1 MMKSFVFLPLLLLLM
16 GISSYA
22 QDSERKW
29 AIGIFAGKNEY
40 DGDYGNG
47 IMNPD
52 IAFYPCLG
60 FSVNRYL
67 TPSFDAAV
75 FGTYGQYGYYKS
87 AQFSFLGTKT
97 DGSLLLY
104 YKLANGHIF
113 RKDALLRPF
122 LAVGLGV
129 ATYGGSR
136 MEGGMDIT
144 LPIGGG
150 IKYCY
155 SRSLAFQYQLLM
167 SYTNND
173 NHDRFVNGHKEVY
186 VTHTIGIVLT
196 LGTMGEKHGKYTP
209 KSIGCRQLVP
219 RPKPSRKKKG
229 RLVF

>member
-1 MMKSFVFLPLLLLLM
+1 MKSLVFLPLLLLLM
-16 GISSYA
+16 GTSSYA

-29 AIGIFAGKNEY
+29 AVGIFLGKNEY
-40 DGDYGNG
+40 DGDFGNG
-47 IMNPD
+47 IANPD
-52 IAFYPCLG
+52 IAFYPCFGL
-60 FSVNRYL
+60 SLNRYL
-67 TPSFDAAV
+67 TPSFDAAL
-75 FGTYGQYGYYKS
+75 FGTYGQYGYYKTS
-87 AQFSFLGTKT
+87 QYSFLGTKT

-129 ATYGGSR
+129 ATYSGSR
-136 MEGGMDIT
+136 MEGGTDIT

-155 SRSLAFQYQLLM
+155 SQSLAFQYQLLM
-167 SYTNND
+167 CYTNND
-173 NHDRFVNGHKEVY
+173 NHDGFVNGYNEVY

-196 LGTMGEKHGKYTP
+196 LGSMGEKHPKYSS
-209 KSIGCRQLVP
+209 KSIGCRQLAP
-219 RPKPSRKKKG
+219 RPKAPHKKKG